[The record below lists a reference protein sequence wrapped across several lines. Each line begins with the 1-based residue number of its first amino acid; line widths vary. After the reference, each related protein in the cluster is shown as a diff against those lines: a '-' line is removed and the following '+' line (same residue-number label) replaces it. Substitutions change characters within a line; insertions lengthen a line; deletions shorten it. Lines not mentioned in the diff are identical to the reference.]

1 MKPLKPKIKEQAVVI
16 GVKLPHQKK
25 PICEYYLEE
34 LAALI
39 DTAGAVVTEKIIQSL
54 PHPDSRTYIGQ
65 GKVAEI
71 KALLDAKK
79 ASFVVFDDDLS
90 PSQQRNLEKELG
102 AKVLDRSSIILEIF
116 SQRAQTR
123 EARLQVD
130 LAQLEYTLPRLTRMW
145 THLDRTGGGAGT
157 ATKGLGETQIEV
169 DRRSIR
175 TKISFLKSELKKV
188 RQIRETQRKSRS
200 TGFNFSLV
208 GYTNAGKSTLLQLL
222 SSQTVYAADKLF
234 ATLDPLTRKVF
245 IPEMNKEVTLSDTV
259 GFIAKLPHHLIEAFK
274 ATLEEVTMAD
284 ALIHVVDISHPQY
297 ENQIEAVFRV
307 LEDLGCATKPV
318 FTVLNK
324 ADLLPADQDLSEV
337 ITKYRPAVLMSA
349 IKKESKEKMLTAFYE
364 FIKVQT
370 GMASGLPK

>member
-1 MKPLKPKIKEQAVVI
+1 LD
-16 GVKLPHQKK
+16 
-25 PICEYYLEE
+25 E
-34 LAALI
+34 LASLI
-39 DTAGAVVTEKIIQSL
+39 DTAGGSVTEKMIQSL
-54 PHPDSRTYIGQ
+54 QHPDNRTYIGQ

-71 KALLDAKK
+71 KAILDSKK

-90 PSQQRNLEKELG
+90 PSQQRNLEKEL
-102 AKVLDRSSIILEIF
+102 AVKVLDRSSIILEIF

-123 EARLQVD
+123 EARLQVE
-130 LAQLEYTLPRLTRMW
+130 LAQLEYTMPRLTRMW
-145 THLDRTGGGAGT
+145 THLDRSGGGAGT
-157 ATKGLGETQIEV
+157 STKGIGETQIEV
-169 DRRSIR
+169 DRRLIK

-245 IPEMNKEVTLSDTV
+245 VPELNKEVTISDTV

-274 ATLEEVTMAD
+274 ATLEEVVMAD

-297 ENQIEAVFRV
+297 ENQIDSVFRV

-324 ADLLPADQDLSEV
+324 ADLVPADKDLTDV
-337 ITKYRPAVLMSA
+337 ISRYRPAVLMSA
-349 IKKESKEKMLTAFYE
+349 IKKESKEKMLAAFYE

>member
-1 MKPLKPKIKEQAVVI
+1 MKPLKPKIKEQAIVV

-25 PICEYYLEE
+25 PICEYYLDE
-34 LAALI
+34 LASLI
-39 DTAGAVVTEKIIQSL
+39 DTAGGVVTEKIMQSL

-65 GKVAEI
+65 GKVSEI
-71 KALLDAKK
+71 KAILDSKK

-90 PSQQRNLEKELG
+90 PSQQRNLEKELS
-102 AKVLDRSSIILEIF
+102 AKVLDRSTIILEIF

-145 THLDRTGGGAGT
+145 THLDRSGGGAGT
-157 ATKGLGETQIEV
+157 STKGIGETQIEV
-169 DRRSIR
+169 DRRLIK

-200 TGFNFSLV
+200 GGMNFSLV

-222 SSQTVYAADKLF
+222 SSQTVYSADKLF

-245 IPEMNKEVTLSDTV
+245 VPEMNKEVTISDTV

-324 ADLLPADQDLSEV
+324 ADLIPADQDLSET

-349 IKKESKEKMLTAFYE
+349 IKKESKEKMLSAFYE
-364 FIKVQT
+364 FIKTQT
-370 GMASGLPK
+370 SMTSGRPK